1 MDINKLKSAR
11 SAKFHALDVIAKKLD
26 RATIE
31 DADDLLLFEEL
42 KSDLGSLDAQIRKL
56 QDAERRA
63 VAAIPVPYD
72 PHHSSQTQPR
82 RNFNVRSFASP
93 HIAQAKF
100 RQRSAVQRFR
110 YSAELSV

>member
-1 MDINKLKSAR
+1 MGINKLKSAR
-11 SAKFHALDVIAKKLD
+11 SAKFHALDVLAKKLD

-42 KSDLGSLDAQIRKL
+42 KSDLASLDAQIRKL
-56 QDAERRA
+56 QDAER

-82 RNFNVRSFASP
+82 HFNVRSFASDEAAHRAGKVLGDCP
-93 HIAQAKF
+93 WT
-100 RQRSAVQRFR
+100 
-110 YSAELSV
+110 